1 MKIEKIEA
9 WYTRYPLAETW
20 KPFWWRPDV
29 RRSIADNTVIKITT
43 DDGIEGWG
51 TSFDP
56 NPSNRKRIVE
66 ELWPRIDGK
75 SPFMYEE
82 LTNIMNSARIEGIN
96 PWAVDLALWDIVG
109 KAAGQPVWAL
119 MGANAPQAIPYA
131 SCTTNL
137 SNEARAESVK
147 ALIDEGW
154 VQCKIHLGPDKP
166 ILESLKYIQAA
177 REAAGDK
184 IRIAVDTHQNVESA
198 MGRKGPPR
206 WGREGAFFFGRQLDQ
221 MGQILWMEDCLPR
234 QDYTGMRQ
242 LCEALV
248 TPVSCGGIS
257 ASLVEIEKLVST
269 PCLDQIQPGP
279 GMNESVWTLRK
290 MITLCETHYTAYSP
304 HTWSSLDAVAG
315 LHIGAATPAVS
326 SIEAHYDPPNQPMV
340 LANCLLKE
348 PLNFN
353 KKDGTWDVPMKPGWG
368 VEIDIEQ
375 VKKYEAFE

>member
-29 RRSIADNTVIKITT
+29 RRSIADNTVIKIMT

-51 TSFDP
+51 TSFDVSP
-56 NPSNRKRIVE
+56 LNKKRIME
-66 ELWPRIDGK
+66 ELWPQIDGK

-82 LTNIMNSARIEGIN
+82 LTHIMDSARIQGIN

-119 MGANAPQAIPYA
+119 MGANAPKAIAYA

-147 ALIDEGW
+147 VLIGEGW

-166 ILESLKYIQAA
+166 IMDSLKYIQTA

-184 IRIAVDTHQNVESA
+184 IRIAVDTHQNI
-198 MGRKGPPR
+198 GYPK
-206 WGREGAFFFGRQLDQ
+206 WGREGSLFFGRQLDQ
-221 MGQILWMEDCLPR
+221 MGQILWMEDCMPR
-234 QDYTGMRQ
+234 QDYIGMQQ
-242 LCEALV
+242 LCEAIV

-257 ASLVEIEKLVST
+257 APMAEIDKLIST
-269 PCLDQIQPGP
+269 RCLDQIQPGP
-279 GMNESVWTLRK
+279 GINESVWTLRK
-290 MITLCETHYTAYSP
+290 MITLCETHHTAYSP

-315 LHIGAATPAVS
+315 LHMGAATPAVS

-368 VEIDIEQ
+368 VEIDMEQ
-375 VKKYEAFE
+375 VKQYEAFK